1 MFYLETAA
9 VLAVLYLLLG
19 IRIAQEFERGVVFR
33 LGRFR
38 WVKGPG
44 IYWIAPIFDRQWRL
58 DLRTRT
64 VTVEQQETITRDSVT
79 IKVNAVLW
87 YRIVGPE
94 QAIVA
99 VQNYGAAVY
108 QLALTSLRNIIG
120 QHQLDEVLKERDR
133 INGTLKTIVDQATM
147 PWGIHIEMVEMKDV
161 EIPEAMQRAMAREA
175 EAIRE
180 KRARIIKAEA
190 ESEAS
195 EKLAAAA
202 RVVAANPA
210 ALELRRM
217 QMVSEIGA
225 EHNTTTVVLM
235 PSEMVGMGSTLA
247 RMAGQGA

>member
-1 MFYLETAA
+1 MFYLELAAFAA
-9 VLAVLYLLLG
+9 VVYALGG
-19 IRIAQEFERGVVFR
+19 IRIAQEYERGVVFR

-38 WVKGPG
+38 LVKGPG
-44 IYWIAPIFDRQWRL
+44 LYWIAPVFDRQWML

-87 YRIVGPE
+87 YKISNPE

-120 QHQLDEVLKERDR
+120 QHVLDEVLKERDQ
-133 INGTLKTIVDQATM
+133 INETLKKIVDDATT

-195 EKLAAAA
+195 EKLAIAA

-225 EHNTTTVVLM
+225 EHNTTTIVLM
-235 PSEMVGMGSTLA
+235 PSEMVGMGAALA
-247 RMAGQGA
+247 KLASAS